1 MTDRIQSAHRAS
13 ALVLLDK
20 AWRVVATG
28 FAFALFGV
36 GALMLGI
43 FLGADMVLVRAR
55 PATKIKVSRRVIGLL
70 CGLYIRTLRGLCLL
84 SYQCDDFSQL
94 DCRGKLIIANHPTLL
109 DAVFL
114 MALIPNATFIAK
126 AAMTRHFFTGAIAR
140 LAGYIANDQDGVAL
154 LESAKQSLANGE
166 ALVIFPEG
174 TRTTDA
180 VPKFKRGAANI
191 AVATGCN
198 IIPLRLSCEPPTLR
212 KNQKWYD
219 VPPRKPHFVISV
231 LAEITL
237 RQVIDTERPAGIQA
251 RQLND
256 YLQNCLM
263 RPAPAS
269 DLPANLS

>member
-1 MTDRIQSAHRAS
+1 MI
-13 ALVLLDK
+13 LLDR
-20 AWRVVATG
+20 AWRIAATG
-28 FAFALFGV
+28 FSFALFGV

-43 FLGADMVLVRAR
+43 FLGADLVLMRAR
-55 PATKIKVSRRVIGLL
+55 PATKIKVARRAIALL
-70 CGLYIRTLRGLCLL
+70 CGMYIRTLRGLGLL
-84 SYQCDDFSQL
+84 TYQCDDFSQL

-114 MALIPNATFIAK
+114 MALIPNATFVAK

-140 LAGYIANDQDGVAL
+140 LAGYIANDQDGIAL
-154 LESAKQSLANGE
+154 LEGAKESLAKGE

-191 AVATGCN
+191 AVATDCN
-198 IIPLRLSCEPPTLR
+198 IIPVRISCEPPTLR

-219 VPPRKPHFVISV
+219 VPPRKPHFVFRV

-237 RQVIDTERPAGIQA
+237 RNVIDTERPVGIQA

-256 YLQNCLM
+256 YLQNCLTQA
-263 RPAPAS
+263 APAG
-269 DLPANLS
+269 DLPANLPVGV

>member
-1 MTDRIQSAHRAS
+1 MIVLDR
-13 ALVLLDK
+13 
-20 AWRVVATG
+20 AWRIAATG
-28 FAFALFGV
+28 FSFALFGV

-43 FLGADMVLVRAR
+43 FLGADLVLMRAR
-55 PATKIKVSRRVIGLL
+55 PATKIKVARRAIALL
-70 CGLYIRTLRGLCLL
+70 CGMYIRTLRGLGLL
-84 SYQCDDFSQL
+84 TYQCDDFSQL

-114 MALIPNATFIAK
+114 MALIPNATFVAK

-140 LAGYIANDQDGVAL
+140 LAGYIANDQDGIAL
-154 LESAKQSLANGE
+154 LEGAKESLAKGE

-191 AVATGCN
+191 AVATDCN
-198 IIPLRLSCEPPTLR
+198 IIPVRISCEPPTLR

-219 VPPRKPHFVISV
+219 VPPRKPHFVFRV

-237 RQVIDTERPAGIQA
+237 RNVIDTERPVGIQA

-256 YLQNCLM
+256 YLQNCLTQA
-263 RPAPAS
+263 APVS
-269 DLPANLS
+269 DLQANLPVGV